1 MDVLNL
7 PVRILLWAVPVI
19 FAVSVH
25 EIAHGLVAGYFGDN
39 TARRLGRLSLNPF
52 RHVDPIGSIVVPG
65 VLLWISGFVFGWAR
79 PVPVNVQNLN
89 NPGLDM
95 IFVAAAGPF
104 ANLLMSLFWA
114 FVMKLGVWVSASLP
128 AAGVVMVYLGAAGVF
143 INAAIMMLNLLPL
156 PPLDG
161 GRILTGL
168 MPDRVARLLI
178 RIEPWGFPILLVMII
193 AGLAG
198 KLIWPMMVV
207 GMAVATHLADIPVD
221 LLTTALR
228 VLLGGTAQ
236 NY

>member
-1 MDVLNL
+1 MDVLSL
-7 PVRILLWAVPVI
+7 PVRMLLWAVPVI

-25 EIAHGLVAGYFGDN
+25 EVAHGLVAGYFGDN

-79 PVPVNVQNLN
+79 PVPVNVQSLN
-89 NPGLDM
+89 NPGRDI
-95 IFVAAAGPF
+95 IFVAAAGPL

-114 FVMKLGVWVSASLP
+114 FFMKLGVWVSTSLSS
-128 AAGVVMVYLGAAGVF
+128 AGVVMVYLGAAGVF

-178 RIEPWGFPILLVMII
+178 RIEPWGFPILLVMIV

-228 VLLGGTAQ
+228 VLLGETVL
-236 NY
+236 